1 MSLVITSNTAQENT
15 PEISNAFKP
24 FSYQNR
30 LLNTMKIP
38 ANSEI
43 ALQSAKIN
51 KNGLFVLDRTNADFC
66 HYFGTPI
73 GNHLALVGTEIPDLD
88 SSTTQPFRG
97 EIGAGEAFAAG
108 GKNERNIDDMTD
120 DIQRGFN
127 KCAFHPSL
135 INGDDDS
142 FIDVSASYDATT
154 NSFKGFEIVSTQ
166 STAVTQVLAK
176 DIVWTDISKNN
187 ANTGFTQN
195 LGVITSTDKQG
206 FFVQNRQYPVSQN
219 DGNAIFDI
227 NNAGAGGWMVG
238 LSRINKPLDIG
249 DGDYAYY
256 PDYFDFSRTSGAI
269 ASGRFR
275 AGQFR
280 YADIAVANVGGS
292 LKIFQSGSRG
302 ASGGAGAPEVNGIYM
317 NEVLYF
323 GSFNTN
329 FKTAYAV
336 ANEWSKVDFQLSN
349 EQLKITLTKK
359 SDGSKVLMADYITLA
374 AAGGAK
380 NNVINPVNA
389 AQWAMYP
396 VAGADGA
403 VPRVIGLDS
412 IDHYTNY
419 PAYTDTR
426 YDEHDWW
433 GWSQTNNQTTFC
445 RELEQRPWNDAG
457 SDVLLEPQGLN
468 LSKGMNGYES
478 LVITAKSQIYGDST
492 NQCSSTRLLGFEG
505 QPVSIPKSDLNI
517 LQTTNISCSVP
528 KLISNI
534 SLFIRLNN
542 FTQNSMNARQGTSS
556 KIVAHLP
563 RFDNSG
569 NETGGLYF
577 EPHEKTYLALNNPEE
592 ILINS
597 FDVDF
602 VYENEQLCTAL
613 SGKSIV
619 CFHIRKSK

>member
-1 MSLVITSNTAQENT
+1 MSLVITSNTSQENS
-15 PEISNAFKP
+15 PEFSNAFKP

-30 LLNTMKIP
+30 LLNTMRIP
-38 ANSEI
+38 PNSEI

-51 KNGLFVLDRTNADFC
+51 KNGLFVLDRSNADFC

-73 GNHLALVGTEIPDLD
+73 GDHLALVGTEIPDLD
-88 SSTTQPFRG
+88 SSTTQPFKG
-97 EIGAGEAFAAG
+97 QIGAGEAFAAG
-108 GKNERNIDDMTD
+108 GKNERNVDDMAD
-120 DIQRGFN
+120 DLQKGFN

-154 NSFKGFEIVSTQ
+154 NSFKGFVIEATQ
-166 STAVTQVLAK
+166 STDVTQVLGK

-187 ANTGFTQN
+187 ASTGFTQN
-195 LGVITSTDKQG
+195 LGVVTSTDKGG
-206 FFVQNRQYPVSQN
+206 FFVQNRQYPLSQN
-219 DGNAIFDI
+219 KSHAIFDI

-249 DGDYAYY
+249 GGDYAYY
-256 PDYFDFSRTSGAI
+256 PNYFDFSRTTGAA
-269 ASGRFR
+269 ASGRYR

-280 YADIAVANVGGS
+280 YADICVANVGGS
-292 LKIFQSGSRG
+292 LKIFQSGARG
-302 ASGGAGAPEVNGIYM
+302 ASGGAGAPEVNGIFM
-317 NEVLYF
+317 NEVLYY

-329 FKTAYAV
+329 FSSAYAV
-336 ANEWSKVDFQLSN
+336 ANEWSKVDFELSN
-349 EQLKITLTKK
+349 EELSITLTKK
-359 SDGSKVLMADYITLA
+359 SDGSKVLMADYTTLE

-412 IDHYTNY
+412 IQHYTNY

-433 GWSQTNNQTTFC
+433 GWSQTNNETALC

-457 SDVLLEPQGLN
+457 SNVLLAPQGLTGQ
-468 LSKGMNGYES
+468 GMNGYQS
-478 LVITAKSQIYGDST
+478 LIITSKSQIYGDST
-492 NQCSSTRLLGFEG
+492 NECSSSRILGFEG
-505 QPVSIPKSDLNI
+505 QPVSIPTATTHTK
-517 LQTTNISCSVP
+517 TTNLSSSVP

-542 FTQNSMNARQGTSS
+542 LTSS

-577 EPHEKTYLALNNPEE
+577 SPNELVYLSLNNPEE

-619 CFHIRKSK
+619 CFHIRKEKM

>member
-15 PEISNAFKP
+15 PDISNAFKP

-30 LLNTMKIP
+30 LLNTMRIP

-51 KNGLFVLDRTNADFC
+51 KNGLFILDRTNADFC

-73 GNHLALVGTEIPDLD
+73 GDHLALVGTEIPDL
-88 SSTTQPFRG
+88 SESTTQPFRG
-97 EIGAGEAFAAG
+97 EIGAGQAFAAG
-108 GKNERNIDDMTD
+108 GKNERNIDDMAD

-142 FIDVSASYDATT
+142 FIDVSASYDSTT
-154 NSFKGFEIVSTQ
+154 NSFKGFVIETTQ
-166 STAVTQVLAK
+166 STAVTKVLGK

-187 ANTGFTQN
+187 ANTGFSQN
-195 LGVITSTDKQG
+195 LGVITSTDKEG
-206 FFVQNRQYPVSQN
+206 FFVQNRQYPLSQN
-219 DGNAIFDI
+219 KGHAVFDV
-227 NNAGAGGWMVG
+227 NSAGAGGWMVG

-256 PDYFDFSRTSGAI
+256 PNYFDFSRTSGAI

-292 LKIFQSGSRG
+292 LKIFQSGARG
-302 ASGGAGAPEVNGIYM
+302 ASGGAGSPEVNGIYM

-336 ANEWSKVDFQLSN
+336 ANEWSKIDFELVN
-349 EQLKITLTKK
+349 EELTITLTKK
-359 SDGSKVLMADYITLA
+359 SDGSKVLMADYSTLA
-374 AAGGAK
+374 AAGGTK

-403 VPRVIGLDS
+403 VPRIIGLDS
-412 IDHYTNY
+412 IQHYTNY

-433 GWSQTNNQTTFC
+433 GWSQTNNETTFC

-457 SDVLLEPQGLN
+457 SNVLLAPQGVN
-468 LSKGMNGYES
+468 ASQGMNGYS
-478 LVITAKSQIYGDST
+478 SIVITGKSQIYGDST

-505 QPVSIPKSDLNI
+505 QPVSIPTAVTAVK
-517 LQTTNISCSVP
+517 TTNISCSVP

>member
-1 MSLVITSNTAQENT
+1 MSLVITSNTSQENS
-15 PEISNAFKP
+15 PEFSNAFKP

-30 LLNTMKIP
+30 LLNTMRIP
-38 ANSEI
+38 PNSEI

-51 KNGLFVLDRTNADFC
+51 KNGLFVLDRSNADFC

-73 GNHLALVGTEIPDLD
+73 GDHLALVGTEIPDL
-88 SSTTQPFRG
+88 SESTTQPFKG
-97 EIGAGEAFAAG
+97 QIGAGEAFAAG
-108 GKNERNIDDMTD
+108 GKNERNVDDMAD
-120 DIQRGFN
+120 DLQKGFN

-154 NSFKGFEIVSTQ
+154 NSFKGFLIETTQ

-187 ANTGFTQN
+187 ASTGFSQN
-195 LGVITSTDKQG
+195 LGVVTSTDKGG
-206 FFVQNRQYPVSQN
+206 FFVQNRQYPLSQN
-219 DGNAIFDI
+219 KGHAIFDI
-227 NNAGAGGWMVG
+227 NSAGAGGWMVG

-249 DGDYAYY
+249 AGDYAYY
-256 PDYFDFSRTSGAI
+256 PNYFDFSRTTGQA

-280 YADIAVANVGGS
+280 YADICVANVGGS
-292 LKIFQSGSRG
+292 LKIFQSGARG
-302 ASGGAGAPEVNGIYM
+302 ASGGAGAPEVNGIFM
-317 NEVLYF
+317 NEVLYV
-323 GSFNTN
+323 GSWNTN
-329 FKTAYAV
+329 FKTDYAV
-336 ANEWSKVDFQLSN
+336 ANEWSKVDFELSN
-349 EQLKITLTKK
+349 EELSITLTKK
-359 SDGSKVLMADYITLA
+359 SDGSKVLMADYTTLE

-403 VPRVIGLDS
+403 VPRIIGLDS
-412 IDHYTNY
+412 IQHYTNY

-426 YDEHDWW
+426 YDDHDWW
-433 GWSQTNNQTTFC
+433 GWSQTNNETALC

-457 SDVLLEPQGLN
+457 SNVLLEPQGLTGQ
-468 LSKGMNGYES
+468 GMNGYQS
-478 LVITAKSQIYGDST
+478 LIITSKSQIYGDST
-492 NQCSSTRLLGFEG
+492 NECSSSRILGFEG
-505 QPVSIPKSDLNI
+505 QPVSIPTA
-517 LQTTNISCSVP
+517 TTNTKTTNLSASVP

-542 FTQNSMNARQGTSS
+542 FTQTSMNARKGTSS

-619 CFHIRKSK
+619 CFHIRKEKM